1 MAELGL
7 TLNKTPQVIS
17 LDPELLG
24 DVLADIRRVGR
35 ATETVEAAES
45 LTGRLQARIDAVT
58 ERAAQAS
65 HRPKVLQLEWADPLM
80 CGGHWVVEMV
90 ERAGGATCFGSKE
103 TGSSRLDWE
112 QVVASQPEIIMLM
125 PCGFDLKR
133 AVEDVPL
140 LLKLEGWDVLPAVRN
155 DQVFVIDADAYTS
168 RLGPRLVT
176 GLEIMAEIIHP
187 EIFSGL
193 IPDGGAI
200 RLSDVPAAQDTMTC

>member
-7 TLNKTPQVIS
+7 TLNKSPQVIS

-24 DVLADIRRVGR
+24 DVLEDIRRVGR
-35 ATETVEAAES
+35 ATGKDTLAES
-45 LTGRLQARIDAVT
+45 VTGQLQVRIDSVT
-58 ERAAQAS
+58 ERAVQAA
-65 HRPKVLQLEWADPLM
+65 HRPKVLQLEWADPLL

-90 ERAGGATCFGSKE
+90 ERAGGESCFGSKE

-112 QVVASQPEIIMLM
+112 QVIASQPEIIMLM

-133 AVEDVPL
+133 ALEDVPL
-140 LLKLEGWDVLPAVRN
+140 LLKLEGWDSLPAVRN
-155 DQVFVIDADAYTS
+155 DQVFILDADAYTS

-187 EIFSGL
+187 EVFSGM

-200 RLSDVPAAQDTMTC
+200 RLSDVART